1 MDLEA
6 AETAHLRDKQPVY
19 SKTKWLCP
27 CQGCTKS
34 ATRERERI
42 ADHLVA
48 GGFTEAAEYI
58 MIKP

>member
-6 AETAHLRDKQPVY
+6 AETAHIRDKQIVY

-27 CQGCTKS
+27 CQGCTK
-34 ATRERERI
+34 AAKKEREKI
-42 ADHLVA
+42 ADELVA